1 MFIYLNLKQTKQKIM
16 KRFDYRRRFK
26 EMDKEQLKKQL
37 ELHKNIMLDYL
48 SSNMDADYYLKRV
61 SYIEKI
67 LKKIK

>member
-1 MFIYLNLKQTKQKIM
+1 M